1 MLAVTVFGEEALNE
15 LEKEWMEMF
24 NDGSDSVDCYSHI
37 KSKVTENYDGEVYDY
52 VDSQPGRSF
61 ESVVEEIV
69 YNVEQRVENH
79 LS

>member
-1 MLAVTVFGEEALNE
+1 MVAIKVFGETTLNE
-15 LEKEWMEMF
+15 LGKEWMEMR
-24 NDGSDSVDCYSHI
+24 NGGSDSVDCYSHI
-37 KSKVTENYDGEVYDY
+37 KSKVTENYDGDVYDY

-69 YNVEQRVENH
+69 YNVEQHIENH